1 MGEGAGP
8 IVGEWNGS
16 DTTRT
21 TVGIDPPAGRR
32 RNAAVPTIRSNLGLS
47 WEDLSLKDLSLEDL
61 RLEHELQT
69 AIKQQRLAL
78 RRLLSLAHG
87 IGATLNRQRT
97 ALLARASRAGLRLSC
112 FSRVSASLA
121 RSAVVG
127 AVLAPKRLESCVHPG
142 SRFSGSHY
150 RGRAG
155 CPNATQLEPVTVSTF
170 FLRSLIV
177 NWQVVFGLCPARS
190 AFRHVP
196 APLLPR
202 INFRLTTCP

>member
-1 MGEGAGP
+1 VS
-8 IVGEWNGS
+8 IC
-16 DTTRT
+16 R
-21 TVGIDPPAGRR
+21 PAGVGTPPRQHFDR
-32 RNAAVPTIRSNLGLS
+32 TSACLGKTFPWKTFPRKTCPRKTCASNMNS
-47 WEDLSLKDLSLEDL
+47 KPRL
-61 RLEHELQT
+61 R
-69 AIKQQRLAL
+69 QQRLAL

-97 ALLARASRAGLRLSC
+97 ALLARASRAGLRLSS

-127 AVLAPKRLESCVHPG
+127 AVLAPKRLESGVHAG
-142 SRFSGSHY
+142 SRVSGSHY

-155 CPNATQLEPVTVSTF
+155 CPNATQLEPVTVSAF
-170 FLRSLIV
+170 FLRPIIG
-177 NWQVVFGLCPARS
+177 NWQVACGLWPYRS

>member
-1 MGEGAGP
+1 LSVNGTDRIGRGRQPVSIRWPAGAGTP
-8 IVGEWNGS
+8 PRQQFDRTSACLGK
-16 DTTRT
+16 TRPWKT
-21 TVGIDPPAGRR
+21 FPWKTFPRKTFPRKTCA
-32 RNAAVPTIRSNLGLS
+32 SNMNS
-47 WEDLSLKDLSLEDL
+47 KPRL
-61 RLEHELQT
+61 R
-69 AIKQQRLAL
+69 QQRLAL

-127 AVLAPKRLESCVHPG
+127 AVLAPKRLESGVHAG

-155 CPNATQLEPVTVSTF
+155 CPNATQLEPVTVSAS
-170 FLRSLIV
+170 FLRPIIG
-177 NWQVVFGLCPARS
+177 NWQVACGLWPARS
-190 AFRHVP
+190 RFRQFQRHFCRE
-196 APLLPR
+196 L
-202 INFRLTTCP
+202 IFD